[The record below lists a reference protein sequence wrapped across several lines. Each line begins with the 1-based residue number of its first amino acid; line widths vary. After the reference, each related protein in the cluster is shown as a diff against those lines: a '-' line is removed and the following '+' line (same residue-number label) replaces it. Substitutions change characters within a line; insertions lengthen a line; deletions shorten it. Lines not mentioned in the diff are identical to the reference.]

1 MLRGAAMCVT
11 AAAALTL
18 AACSSASNSSSSTSS
33 AAPAPPPIN
42 LAAMPVGTA
51 TLNWDP
57 GTQDIDVALDMHGFT
72 PSSSHAMHI
81 HPGTCAD
88 QRTPPSVPLPDLVA
102 DAGGSVRQTVHS
114 APVPGGIPENS
125 YLNVHLAPA
134 ATLGAPGGVGMTSI
148 ACADIPAGTAPHG
161 PVTLQLRPSGTVP
174 SGTATMSYDKSA
186 HTLQVTTT
194 VQGLK
199 PGTAHAVH
207 LHQGSCTAQG
217 AVVHPLPELNAGAD
231 GSAHATITLDNIDSP
246 PPATGWY
253 VNVHLGSSDQITHD
267 GAPTELF
274 APILCGNVNG

>member
-1 MLRGAAMCVT
+1 MT

-18 AACSSASNSSSSTSS
+18 AGCSSASNPPSGTS
-33 AAPAPPPIN
+33 AAPPPKTIG

-51 TLNWDP
+51 TLSWDP
-57 GTQDIDVALDMHGFT
+57 NTQDIAVALAMHGFT

-102 DAGGSVRQTVHS
+102 DAGGSVQQTVHS
-114 APVPGGIPENS
+114 EPAPEGIPANS

-134 ATLGAPGGVGMTSI
+134 ATLGPPGGVGMTSL
-148 ACADIPAGTAPHG
+148 ACADIPAGTSPHG
-161 PVTLQLRPSGTVP
+161 PVTLKLHP
-174 SGTATMSYDKSA
+174 SGTAPTGTATLAYDKAA
-186 HTLQVTTT
+186 HTLKVT
-194 VQGLK
+194 VVAQGLR
-199 PGTAHAVH
+199 PDTAHAVH
-207 LHQGSCTAQG
+207 LHQGTCDAQG
-217 AVVHPLPELNAGAD
+217 SVVHPLPELTAGAD
-231 GSAHATITLDNIDSP
+231 GSAHATITLDDITSP

-274 APILCGNVNG
+274 APILCGDVNG